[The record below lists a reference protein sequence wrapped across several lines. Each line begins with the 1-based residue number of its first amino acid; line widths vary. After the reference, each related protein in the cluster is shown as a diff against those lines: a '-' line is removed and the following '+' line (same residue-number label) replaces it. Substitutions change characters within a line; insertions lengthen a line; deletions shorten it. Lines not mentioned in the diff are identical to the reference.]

1 MINRLLPILLLAA
14 TQLHSQIQIP
24 GPATPELIQQRM
36 NMVARDMQVVPT
48 KIGGDKQKFT
58 FVIRHKAKKD
68 AKAKGIGII
77 LPGGFGDVAFLP
89 FCANLFARRAYP
101 NDWIVVEL
109 VAPIWG
115 KRTMATTVWPSK
127 TFKLREAK
135 FDTEEFIKAT
145 IEELSRDC
153 VPDAPVI
160 LQAWSS
166 SGHAAI
172 SATLEQEE
180 IDGIL
185 LCSSRSP
192 RRLFKPESGAKGKS
206 FFLYHSPDDRVTVFS
221 DPQAAVKFLPDMGA
235 RAKLVTFRGGH
246 GWPATADH
254 AANLR
259 KGIEWILEGRLKKAE
274 SKSE

>member
-1 MINRLLPILLLAA
+1 MINRLLPLLLLAA

-48 KIGGDKQKFT
+48 KIGGDKQKFP

-127 TFKLREAK
+127 TFNLREAK

-172 SATLEQEE
+172 SATWVHAQN
-180 IDGIL
+180 
-185 LCSSRSP
+185 SSLSAVATVGPP
-192 RRLFKPESGAKGKS
+192 RPITRQTCERESNG
-206 FFLYHSPDDRVTVFS
+206 FLRDD
-221 DPQAAVKFLPDMGA
+221 
-235 RAKLVTFRGGH
+235 
-246 GWPATADH
+246 
-254 AANLR
+254 
-259 KGIEWILEGRLKKAE
+259 
-274 SKSE
+274 